1 MTAPLGSLDHLAARS
16 DVSFPALLEARQ
28 RSEAGLNTLARDLA
42 EIRLPDETSVVLL
55 GSWGRAEVTGVSDLD
70 WLLVDAKRSRA
81 PVGSSEPIP
90 MAQLALDPE
99 YAGTPVAAHLQDL
112 REILSRHGADP
123 GSQGTFGTAVH
134 VADLAQKI
142 GLDEDSN
149 QNLTRRMLLVLESVA
164 ATGADHHRRAL
175 ERIITTYLDG
185 RTRDYRP
192 PRFLLNDLIR
202 YWRTIAVD
210 FEGKRREQDD
220 HKWAVRNVKLRTAR
234 KVLFMGGLLPV
245 LACRNL
251 RSDEMARYLLDQFS
265 APATDRIA
273 HAFLSWDAPDEG
285 VRALQAYDAV
295 LARLAD
301 ADTRRRLDA
310 LEYAHARDDSLF
322 LELRRLGHELE
333 AGLLAL
339 LFETPLRDVVRRY
352 AVL

>member
-1 MTAPLGSLDHLAARS
+1 MEVRPVTAPLGSLEHLATRCTT
-16 DVSFPALLEARQ
+16 SFPALLAARQ
-28 RSEAGLNTLARDLA
+28 RTEAKMGELARDLSQ
-42 EIRLPDETSVVLL
+42 IYLPEETSVVLL

-70 WLLVDAKRSRA
+70 WLLVDAKSARA
-81 PVGSSEPIP
+81 PIGSSEPIP
-90 MAQLALDPE
+90 MAQMALDPTF
-99 YAGTPVAAHLQDL
+99 AGTPVAAHLHDL
-112 REILSRHGADP
+112 SEIMGRHGADP

-149 QNLTRRMLLVLESVA
+149 QNLTRRMLLALESVP
-164 ATGADHHRRAL
+164 ATGAEHHATAL
-175 ERIITTYLDG
+175 RRIITTYLAG

-251 RSDEMARYLLDQFS
+251 PADEMGGYLFDQFS

-285 VRALQAYDAV
+285 VRALRAYDAV
-295 LARLAD
+295 LGRLAD
-301 ADTRRRLDA
+301 ADTRRRLDELA
-310 LEYAHARDDSLF
+310 YEHARDDSLF
-322 LELRRLGHELE
+322 LELRRLGH
-333 AGLLAL
+333 
-339 LFETPLRDVVRRY
+339 
-352 AVL
+352 